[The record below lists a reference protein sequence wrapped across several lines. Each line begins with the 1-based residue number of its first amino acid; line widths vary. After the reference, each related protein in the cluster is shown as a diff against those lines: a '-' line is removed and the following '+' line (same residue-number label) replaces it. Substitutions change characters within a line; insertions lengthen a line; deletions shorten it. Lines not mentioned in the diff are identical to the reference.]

1 MVAGP
6 GVRLQVRELW
16 KLLGA
21 SWVSALVRLVA
32 CVGPD
37 VLLEMRQLGE
47 LSLTNLTPEIKTFN
61 VKKKKSR
68 KGYSWKTH
76 SLVFAELFLEMCSH
90 VLLQVGALGEMS
102 LTNITP
108 ETERK
113 WCTRPMLF
121 NKKFPCVLCIISSS
135 TKKHIPNCLA
145 AKFQSV
151 GERVCGKWKAQ
162 LTCMVW
168 CRDGFLCV
176 VTSSWNSR
184 RTCYT
189 ETQEKTPFYDG
200 IPLKMSLNILMSL
213 TWVHL

>member
-1 MVAGP
+1 
-6 GVRLQVRELW
+6 
-16 KLLGA
+16 
-21 SWVSALVRLVA
+21 
-32 CVGPD
+32 
-37 VLLEMRQLGE
+37 
-47 LSLTNLTPEIKTFN
+47 
-61 VKKKKSR
+61 
-68 KGYSWKTH
+68 
-76 SLVFAELFLEMCSH
+76 MCSH

-151 GERVCGKWKAQ
+151 WERVCGKWKAQ

-189 ETQEKTPFYDG
+189 ETQEKSTLLWWNSFENVLEHWCLLPEY
-200 IPLKMSLNILMSL
+200 ICKVWPPSCESACEAASQP
-213 TWVHL
+213 